1 MEIIGCGGIC
11 YQSELPSPE
20 NLSGINGYLMNIYT
34 LPEMRGRG
42 VGKRIVEFLIDDAK
56 EKDCVKIFL
65 ETSVMARGLYRE
77 CGFTEMTDY
86 MMLERQDSWG
96 ARG

>member
-34 LPEMRGRG
+34 LPEM
-42 VGKRIVEFLIDDAK
+42 
-56 EKDCVKIFL
+56 
-65 ETSVMARGLYRE
+65 
-77 CGFTEMTDY
+77 TDY
-86 MMLERQDSWG
+86 IMLERQDSWG